1 VELAGDDA
9 FAEVKA
15 GQITIFGNIRPI
27 PHPAVPDP
35 SWQPQSFIYQ
45 PGSTVDVEYRPDQIE
60 SQAEL
65 ETNEAEIR
73 CLLAGFSRYH
83 NVDNILPTC
92 YAFVLQAVPGST
104 DTFRRIGMMIFVRR
118 EENGERWDEA
128 VDWLLAAETKEIY
141 LV

>member
-27 PHPAVPDP
+27 PRPAVPDS

-45 PGSTVDVEYRPDQIE
+45 PGSTVDVEYKPDQIE
-60 SQAEL
+60 SPAEL
-65 ETNEAEIR
+65 ATNGAEIR
-73 CLLAGFSRYH
+73 CLLVGFSRYH
-83 NVDNILPTC
+83 NADNILPTC
-92 YAFVLQAVPGST
+92 YALVLQTVPGSN

-118 EENGERWDEA
+118 ENNADRWDEV
-128 VDWLLAAETKEIY
+128 VDWLLAAEAKEIY